1 MTESAN
7 TAKQSLHIKNTLTN
21 NLEPFTPITPSQ
33 IKMYICGPT
42 VYDSAHLGHA
52 RTYICFDVIRRIL
65 EEHFHY
71 DVTFVMNITNIDDK
85 IVKKAEAIF
94 SEFLKSNVKY
104 VNVDRLGQEQRRD
117 AFVECVEFVTRKYEE
132 EFFEDMRRLN
142 VRAPSFVTKVTDYM
156 GEIVRFVERL
166 VERGRA
172 YVVNGSVYFDMVKF
186 MEEGGQRHFR
196 GDDAVINEA
205 EEGSEKKHRT
215 DFALW
220 KRCKEGDL
228 YYFESPWSNGRPGW
242 HIECSAMGMD
252 VLGHTMDIHAGG
264 IDLQF
269 PHHENEMIQSRAL
282 TDQPYVNYFMHTGH
296 LHIEGLK
303 MSKSLKNFITI
314 QDCLKKFTARQ
325 IRVMFLN
332 NCYDSTVTYRYEA
345 MEYAEKIEKKLF
357 NFISMAEAEI
367 AGRERFAGEKIQ
379 TGGVD
384 DNARGDMNSRTQT
397 NTNKDLRDDQE
408 SVHKHST
415 NKDLRDDQEPVHKHS
430 AEIVMDNGESGECN
444 NGPITDD
451 DEMAYKDES
460 TEEDPNERTGQL
472 NNTAKDPYYV
482 INKRMYGPLDQN
494 DKMVLRMLEMAKKE
508 VHESFCDN
516 FNTYK
521 TLTAI
526 LNLITIM
533 HQKMYNCSG
542 QVIQLVLDYIKRILS
557 MLGLEAKQ
565 EIEEDMLPSIIC
577 NFRSEVRRLCK
588 EKKGV
593 QELFHACDVV
603 RDEMVDAGY
612 VIEDKGNGSVIRKRQ

>member
-21 NLEPFTPITPSQ
+21 TVEPFTPITPSQ

-104 VNVDRLGQEQRRD
+104 VNADSLGQEQKRN

-142 VRAPSFVTKVTDYM
+142 VKMPSFVTKVTDYM
-156 GEIVRFVERL
+156 GEIIQFVEKL
-166 VERGRA
+166 VEKGRA
-172 YVVNGSVYFDMVKF
+172 YVSNGSVYFDMVKF
-186 MEEGGQRHFR
+186 VEEGGQRHFR
-196 GDDAVINEA
+196 DDDAVINEA
-205 EEGSEKKHRT
+205 EEGSEKRHRT

-228 YYFESPWSNGRPGW
+228 YYFKSPWSNGRPGW

-252 VLGHTMDIHAGG
+252 VLGLTMDIHAGG

-269 PHHENEMIQSRAL
+269 PHHENELIQSRAL
-282 TDQPYVNYFMHTGH
+282 TDRQYVNYFMHTGH

-357 NFISMAEAEI
+357 NFVSMAEAEI
-367 AGRERFAGEKIQ
+367 AGRERFAGDKAE
-379 TGGVD
+379 TSNADSAHNTTDTSGVD
-384 DNARGDMNSRTQT
+384 GRVQR
-397 NTNKDLRDDQE
+397 
-408 SVHKHST
+408 ST
-415 NKDLRDDQEPVHKHS
+415 NMERSVTRVEQEQTHKT
-430 AEIVMDNGESGECN
+430 EIVIDNGEGGEYDN
-444 NGPITDD
+444 RPLTDD
-451 DEMAYKDES
+451 DDVVYRDES
-460 TEEDPNERTGQL
+460 TEEDANDRTDQV

-494 DKMVLRMLEMAKKE
+494 DRMVLRMLEIAKKE

-526 LNLITIM
+526 LNLVTIM

-542 QVIQLVLDYIKRILS
+542 QIVQLVLDYIKKILS

-565 EIEEDMLPSIIC
+565 EMEESMLPNIIC

-588 EKKGV
+588 EKKGA

-612 VIEDKGNGSVIRKRQ
+612 VIEDKGSESVIRKKQ